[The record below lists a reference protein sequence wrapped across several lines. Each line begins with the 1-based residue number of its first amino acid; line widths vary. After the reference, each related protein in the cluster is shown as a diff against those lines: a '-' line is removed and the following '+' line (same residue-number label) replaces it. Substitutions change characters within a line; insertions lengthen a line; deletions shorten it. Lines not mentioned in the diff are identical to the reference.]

1 MSEEEFHNPID
12 DDSITENPHS
22 LEYGHHRGSS
32 VVKPEDKG
40 KIKGRALAA
49 MEQQTDRQMGQIQEQ
64 IELLAKQ
71 ARQLQS
77 RKEIS
82 EQIYQSSINFEPLIG
97 HVYYLYQKEGGEHLL
112 SLLSP
117 EEWGRSLKHVY
128 RAKVSLLADHT
139 WDVLELN
146 DDAAQSEADSFDE
159 EV

>member
-12 DDSITENPHS
+12 DDHITENPHS

-32 VVKPEDKG
+32 IVKPEDKG

-77 RKEIS
+77 RKEVS
-82 EQIYQSSINFEPLIG
+82 EKIYQAEMNFQPLIG
-97 HVYYLYQKEGGEHLL
+97 HTYYLYEKKDGQHIL

-117 EEWGRSLKHVY
+117 EEWGRSLKY
-128 RAKVSLLADHT
+128 DFLAKVALMADHT
-139 WDVLELN
+139 WDVLELK
-146 DDAAQSEADSFDE
+146 E
-159 EV
+159 